1 MVKKQNKKSALLII
15 GNEILSG
22 RTKDSNT
29 QYIAEKMSEIG
40 VPLSEVRVVPDIE
53 QRVIEALNALRQ
65 NYDYVFTTGGIGPT
79 HDDITSECIAKAF
92 GVEYGFHP
100 EAYKILEDYYGEGE
114 FTDPRKKMAKM
125 PVVAKLI
132 PNPVSGAPG
141 FYVENVFT
149 MAGVPRIMQSMLDYI
164 VTLLEHGDAVRS
176 LNISV
181 QQPESKIAQALG
193 EIQSRVP
200 EVDIGS
206 YPAYRDGVHQTNIV
220 MRSTDE
226 ALLQS
231 VYDEV
236 ETLVKGL

>member
-1 MVKKQNKKSALLII
+1 MSQLTAGVIII
-15 GNEILSG
+15 GDEILSG
-22 RTKDSNT
+22 RTKDTNANF
-29 QYIAEKMSEIG
+29 IAKQLIKIG
-40 VPLSEVRVVPDIE
+40 VKLSKIIVIPDEREVIIKTVME
-53 QRVIEALNALRQ
+53 FHKKFT
-65 NYDYVFTTGGIGPT
+65 YVFTTGGIGPT

-92 GVEYGFHP
+92 EVEYGFHP